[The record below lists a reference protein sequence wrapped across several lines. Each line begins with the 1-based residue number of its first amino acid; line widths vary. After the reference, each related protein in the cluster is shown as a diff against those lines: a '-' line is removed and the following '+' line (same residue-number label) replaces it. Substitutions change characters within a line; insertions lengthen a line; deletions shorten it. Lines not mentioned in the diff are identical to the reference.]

1 MPYMADDEKQCQNCK
16 YIMKKED
23 AKCSS
28 CGTDGSDP
36 LSHLLDLAKVK
47 DRETLELPLHC

>member
-1 MPYMADDEKQCQNCK
+1 MPYMADDEKQCRNCK